1 MADRH
6 ADHSLFAECLAAMAT
21 SGDAYP
27 CDMLAPPS
35 ATGCA
40 LPEPSPAPSTT
51 TAPSRQSERT

>member
-1 MADRH
+1 MAEV
-6 ADHSLFAECLAAMAT
+6 HSDPGLFAECLAAMAA

-40 LPEPSPAPSTT
+40 LPEPSPVPSTT
-51 TAPSRQSERT
+51 TAPSHQGQRT